1 MYTVGRKLAYGQ
13 SDAAVEIVK
22 GHPYIAVAKN
32 FVIEGVACQP
42 PSS

>member
-22 GHPYIAVAKN
+22 GHPYIALAKEFCN
-32 FVIEGVACQP
+32 RGRGLSAAI
-42 PSS
+42 

>member
-22 GHPYIAVAKN
+22 GHPYIALGAVRKLRKHVFAY
-32 FVIEGVACQP
+32 F
-42 PSS
+42 

>member
-22 GHPYIAVAKN
+22 GRPCITLAPR
-32 FVIEGVACQP
+32 EETGVHQFY
-42 PSS
+42 